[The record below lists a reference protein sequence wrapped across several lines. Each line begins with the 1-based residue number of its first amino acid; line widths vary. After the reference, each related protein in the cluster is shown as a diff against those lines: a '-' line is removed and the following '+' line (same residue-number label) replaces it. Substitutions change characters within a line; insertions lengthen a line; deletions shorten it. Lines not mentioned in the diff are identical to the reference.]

1 MPVYSS
7 GISFISIFIILKQK
21 TLFVTLIKSSS
32 FKIYESFL
40 SNIFSI
46 GSGSLSSPK
55 PKIIKPDLNSFS
67 FL

>member
-40 SNIFSI
+40 SNIFST
-46 GSGSLSSPK
+46 GSGSLSSAK